1 MSENDPNGEKT
12 SVFKGLFTDDACE
25 LVAVID
31 ETVGDLT
38 ITGPMS
44 MEMLERNL
52 GDPDTY
58 GLSESDITA
67 HREALESVQDF
78 LAEGKD
84 PSSLSHWEDDGN
96 KNAEP
101 NQQCQPELLIS
112 AVQKND
118 FHFS

>member
-1 MSENDPNGEKT
+1 MADHDTNGAKI

-25 LVAVID
+25 VVAVID

-38 ITGPMS
+38 ISGPMS
-44 MEMLERNL
+44 MDMLERNL
-52 GDPDTY
+52 NEPDKY

-78 LAEGKD
+78 LAEGND

-96 KNAEP
+96 EHAEP
-101 NQQCQPELLIS
+101 NQKCQPELLIS
-112 AVQKND
+112 ENHKNN